1 MKVWKKRPH
10 LASPCPPPAPTP
22 SHSPFF
28 FFPLRLPCQFRAKVM
43 GSGTFLHSLLLFLLR
58 VFFLLRLPRQFRARV
73 MGSGTFL
80 YSMLNLF
87 PAQTLPAHL
96 SHKQSHCERRFLTNF
111 SQTAPADFTETIL
124 KHRLTISQILQL
136 TQSLQHRFHNSYI
149 FHNSHRLA
157 CTTTP

>member
-1 MKVWKKRPH
+1 MKKKD
-10 LASPCPPPAPTP
+10 LASPRLAHRPRLLLLIF
-22 SHSPFF
+22 HF

-43 GSGTFLHSLLLFLLR
+43 GSNTFLHSLLLFLLR

-87 PAQTLPAHL
+87 PAHL

-111 SQTAPADFTETIL
+111 SQTTPADFTETIL
-124 KHRLTISQILQL
+124 RHRLTISQILQL